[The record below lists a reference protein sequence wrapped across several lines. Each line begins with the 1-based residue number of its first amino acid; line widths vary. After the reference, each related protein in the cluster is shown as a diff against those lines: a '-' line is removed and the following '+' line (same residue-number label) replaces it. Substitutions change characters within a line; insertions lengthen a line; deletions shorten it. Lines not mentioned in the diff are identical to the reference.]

1 MEKISRIIPANART
15 KAVDVS
21 GSQPV
26 RPGAPTYGRPVGR
39 VTRAPLE
46 VQDRVS
52 LSTAERAIT
61 QHEQPLNYRDRVEAR
76 RAQIAER
83 VSAKFFGGPTA
94 PQTSP
99 VEEETATGVET
110 LSSQVSEVMTA
121 PDLTAEASAT
131 TPVT

>member
-61 QHEQPLNYRDRVEAR
+61 QHEQPANYRDRVEAR

-83 VSAKFFGGPTA
+83 VSAKFFGSPAPTNALEEA
-94 PQTSP
+94 PSP
-99 VEEETATGVET
+99 AADP
-110 LSSQVSEVMTA
+110 LSAQVSEALTA
-121 PDLTAEASAT
+121 PEFSEEASAT
-131 TPVT
+131 SPVT